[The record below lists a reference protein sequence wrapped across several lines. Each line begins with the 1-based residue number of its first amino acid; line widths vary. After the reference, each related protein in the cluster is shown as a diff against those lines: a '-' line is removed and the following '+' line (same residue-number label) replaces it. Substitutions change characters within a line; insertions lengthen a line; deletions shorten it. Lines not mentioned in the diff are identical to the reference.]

1 MLSFTPVC
9 DPSNDY
15 GLAWASG
22 EWGQPAGN
30 QPGYS
35 SFPATAAECCT
46 ACYTTTGCA
55 FFEFFEEVCHLT
67 TFGGG
72 PVTNTYN
79 TECPNGLASFN
90 FAPGDVFQPPQNV
103 FGEGPCSSP
112 LT

>member
-1 MLSFTPVC
+1 MLFFTPVC
-9 DPSNDY
+9 NPSNAY

-22 EWGQPAGN
+22 EWGQPTGN

-35 SFPATAAECCT
+35 SFSATAAECCA

-55 FFEFFEEVCHLT
+55 FFEFFEEVCYLT

-72 PVTNTYN
+72 PVTNPYN
-79 TECPNGLASFN
+79 TVCPNGLAGFN

-103 FGEGPCSSP
+103 FGEGPCSGP